1 MSNRIKTWCLR
12 LGYLTL
18 FVVYFS
24 MHSPIS
30 TKACVI
36 CIPYPRTTL
45 ADQLIENNDVIMAR
59 ESARKPYSF
68 YTVAVLKG
76 TDNAHGIDAFI
87 NSSARRMLKQNPD
100 GAVVFRRENKESGW
114 HFITYADIEYQE
126 FIRAIVEQSARW
138 QQFSGERLRIDF
150 FAQHLNHNHRLISEQ
165 AYLEVG
171 RAPYVSIKRIART
184 IPRQQIYKFLAN
196 WQLTEWHSLYILML
210 GSSQHPDDLAYI
222 RQKLDSAAAF
232 GLKTNLSAWVTAF
245 IEAHPDTG
253 VEEIE
258 KLYFSN
264 KDRTR
269 DELQEVLKALSVLGS
284 DVHFL
289 VDPESIKRQSRI
301 VSSYSTLLK
310 NYPIMAGAVANDLTV
325 WKTQALIEQLS
336 NILEKEPDLDP
347 NSKMAVS
354 YYLSIA
360 PRFQVIE

>member
-1 MSNRIKTWCLR
+1 ML
-12 LGYLTL
+12 
-18 FVVYFS
+18 
-24 MHSPIS
+24 SPIS
-30 TKACVI
+30 IKACVI
-36 CIPYPRTTL
+36 CVPYPRTSL
-45 ADQLIENNDVIMAR
+45 ADVLIESDNIIMAR
-59 ESARKPYSF
+59 ESARKPFSF

-76 TDNAHGIDAFI
+76 TDNAHDIDAFI
-87 NSSARRMLKQNPD
+87 NSSARRKLKQNPD

-114 HFITYADIEYQE
+114 HFITYADTEYQE
-126 FIRAIVEQSARW
+126 FIRAIIEQSSRW
-138 QQFSGERLRIDF
+138 RQFIGERLRIDF
-150 FAQHLNHNHRLISEQ
+150 FTQYLNHNHRLISEQ

-171 RAPYVSIKRIART
+171 RAPYASIKRIAGT

-196 WQLTEWHSLYILML
+196 WQLIEWHSLYILML

-222 RQKLDSAAAF
+222 RQKLESAAAF

-258 KLYFSN
+258 TLYFNN
-264 KDRTR
+264 KVRTR

-284 DVHFL
+284 DVSFL
-289 VDPESIKRQSRI
+289 VAPESINRQRRI
-301 VSSYSTLLK
+301 ISSYSTLLE
-310 NYPIMAGAVANDLTV
+310 NYPMMAGAVANDLTV

-336 NILEKEPDLDP
+336 NILEHERGLGP

-360 PRFQVIE
+360 PRFQVINESQ

>member
-1 MSNRIKTWCLR
+1 M
-12 LGYLTL
+12 L
-18 FVVYFS
+18 F
-24 MHSPIS
+24 PIS
-30 TKACVI
+30 IKACVI
-36 CIPYPRTTL
+36 CVPYPQTTL
-45 ADQLIENNDVIMAR
+45 ADVLIESDKVIMAR
-59 ESARKPYSF
+59 ESERKPYSF

-100 GAVVFRRENKESGW
+100 GAVVFRRENRESGW
-114 HFITYADIEYQE
+114 HFITYADTEYQE
-126 FIRAIVEQSARW
+126 FIRAIIEQSARW
-138 QQFSGERLRIDF
+138 RQFSGTRLRIDF
-150 FAQHLNHNHRLISEQ
+150 FAQYLNHNHRLISEQ

-171 RAPYVSIKRIART
+171 RAPYASIKRIAGT

-196 WQLTEWHSLYILML
+196 WQLIEWHSLYILML

-222 RQKLDSAAAF
+222 RQKLESTAAF

-258 KLYFSN
+258 KLYFSS
-264 KDRTR
+264 KVRTR

-284 DVHFL
+284 DVSFL
-289 VDPESIKRQSRI
+289 VDPESIDRQRRI
-301 VSSYSTLLK
+301 VGSYSALLQ
-310 NYPIMAGAVANDLTV
+310 NYPMMAGAVANDLTV

-336 NILEKEPDLDP
+336 NILEHEPDLGP

-360 PRFQVIE
+360 PRFQVIYESQ